1 MGIGFVSNR
10 EIERRENRR
19 EKKRERRRKRRE
31 RRDEGKERRV
41 GPTCHVDTTS
51 ALNGFFS
58 TV

>member
-10 EIERRENRR
+10 ERERREKRR
-19 EKKRERRRKRRE
+19 EKKREKRKKRRE

-41 GPTCHVDTTS
+41 GPTCHVNTTS
-51 ALNGFFS
+51 TLNGYFN